1 MQRCFTSDRL
11 HTHPSPND
19 NMSVE
24 ARASVSH
31 KELIFLEMDRNRN
44 TLKEYRSDKK
54 PIKLY
59 NPVKSSPV
67 CRERAHKMRSAYTC
81 SYRAQGEHG
90 HTWNISTNDSALTS
104 NSLTVLLSEYFAQN
118 TIVMSDTTIWTTSNA
133 FFASK
138 KYAYL
143 RSNHISDACTFI
155 HTVVCRSASL
165 YGKKAFA
172 CAHKPGLPQ
181 ACGCG

>member
-1 MQRCFTSDRL
+1 MKARKRTKWKRTKYVLAAFPNCELKSPTDNCHYMQRRFTSDRL

-59 NPVKSSPV
+59 KPVKSSPV
-67 CRERAHKMRSAYTC
+67 CRERAHKMRSA
-81 SYRAQGEHG
+81 
-90 HTWNISTNDSALTS
+90 
-104 NSLTVLLSEYFAQN
+104 
-118 TIVMSDTTIWTTSNA
+118 
-133 FFASK
+133 
-138 KYAYL
+138 
-143 RSNHISDACTFI
+143 
-155 HTVVCRSASL
+155 
-165 YGKKAFA
+165 
-172 CAHKPGLPQ
+172 
-181 ACGCG
+181 